1 MGIKS
6 RIVIGDPHG
15 CYDTLMALVAQ
26 FPKDVPITIAGD
38 MIDRGPKS
46 KQVVQW
52 VIDNNIDVVR
62 GNHEQMMVD
71 YADRGDNPVWTTNG
85 GDIALESYGMKL
97 VVIPSMYGSS
107 RGFAFPNPEDEKLFK
122 EHAEFMSKLP
132 IVLEYKDVVN
142 TEGRYLVVTH
152 SNITNMW
159 KTYKVDPDHHY
170 LIQNV
175 MWGRPQTIKDA
186 PEIYNIHGHTPVTR
200 GAKIKVPFANV
211 DTGCCFKQYPE
222 HGVLTAIQ
230 YPQMTV
236 FTQENVDDY

>member
-1 MGIKS
+1 MDTKS

-15 CYDTLMALVAQ
+15 CYDTLMALVAK
-26 FPKDVPITIAGD
+26 FPKDIPITIAGD

-71 YADRGDNPVWTTNG
+71 YDDRGDNPTWTMNG
-85 GDIALESYGMKL
+85 GDVALESYGIKL
-97 VVIPSMYGSS
+97 TVVPTMYGSS
-107 RGFAFPNPEDEKLFK
+107 RAWAFSDEDEKVFK
-122 EHAEFMSKLP
+122 EHAKFMRNLP

-142 TEGRYLVVTH
+142 AEGRYLVVTH

-186 PEIYNIHGHTPVTR
+186 PEIYNIHGHTPIDN
-200 GAKIKVPFANV
+200 GPKIRVPFANV

-222 HGVLTAIQ
+222 LGRLTAIEFPSMKV
-230 YPQMTV
+230 Y
-236 FTQENVDDY
+236 TQENIDDY

>member
-1 MGIKS
+1 MDTKS

-15 CYDTLMALVAQ
+15 CYDTLMALVAK

-46 KQVVQW
+46 RQVVQW

-71 YADRGDNPVWTTNG
+71 YVDRGGNPVWTGNG
-85 GDIALESYGMKL
+85 GFQALESYGMKL
-97 VVIPSMYGSS
+97 VVVPTMYGSS
-107 RGFAFPNPEDEKLFK
+107 RAWEFSDEDKKVFK

-142 TEGRYLVVTH
+142 AEGRYLVVTH

-159 KTYKVDPDHHY
+159 HTYKKDPDHHY

-175 MWGRPQTIKDA
+175 MWGRSQTIKDA
-186 PEIYNIHGHTPVTR
+186 PEIYNIHGHTPIDN
-200 GAKIKVPFANV
+200 GPKIRVPFANI

-222 HGVLTAIQ
+222 LGRLTAIQ
-230 YPQMTV
+230 YPEMIV
-236 FTQENVDDY
+236 FTQENLDDY

>member
-1 MGIKS
+1 MDTKS

-15 CYDTLMALVAQ
+15 CFDTLMALVAQ

-52 VIDNNIDVVR
+52 VMDNNIDVVR
-62 GNHEQMMVD
+62 GNHEQMMID
-71 YADRGDNPVWTTNG
+71 YDDRGGNPTWTING
-85 GDIALESYGMKL
+85 GDVALESYGMKL

-107 RGFAFPNPEDEKLFK
+107 RGFAFTNPEDEKVFK
-122 EHAEFMSKLP
+122 KHAEFMSKLP

-142 TEGRYLVVTH
+142 AEGRYLVVTH

-186 PEIYNIHGHTPVTR
+186 PEIYNIHGHSPVDN
-200 GAKIKVPFANV
+200 GPKIRVPFANV
-211 DTGCCFKQYPE
+211 DTGCCFKHYPE
-222 HGVLTAIQ
+222 LGKLTAIQ
-230 YPQMTV
+230 YPQMTI
-236 FTQENVDDY
+236 FQQENIDDY